1 MKHKRGK
8 GNKHYILGKYSAYL
22 TENMSMVFIFLIIVT
37 IALSSFLKVYA
48 LERKS
53 NEQLMANII
62 AQNLIEYGKDTQLRY
77 NDLLVELG
85 AKELHD
91 KYYFYYNTD
100 WQKIR
105 DEEKSRYYVELDVEE
120 EKMLSGVL
128 KNIRVN
134 VYREGYSDELIYSLS
149 AKAY

>member
-8 GNKHYILGKYSAYL
+8 KHYILGKYSAYL

>member
-8 GNKHYILGKYSAYL
+8 KHYILGKYSAYL

-37 IALSSFLKVYA
+37 IALSSFLKVYT
-48 LERKS
+48 LQRKS